1 VCQANKYV
9 CTPLR
14 GHMKPKL
21 FKQNN
26 TWYCKLGQTQGQGQS
41 PKRAY
46 TNFYTLYNKCK
57 VVISDDLIHFYKQ

>member
-1 VCQANKYV
+1 
-9 CTPLR
+9 
-14 GHMKPKL
+14 MKPKL

-26 TWYCKLGQTQGQGQS
+26 TWYCKLGQTLGQGQC